1 MPRGRPGDDAGVSAE
16 DLLAGPRGRRLLLE
30 YAVRVD
36 EAGRVDESGR
46 GEPEEADRSAAGEN
60 HPALDPRQAGVEEPS
75 LQSMVWSAAHALD
88 PDRDRARPYGEF
100 DASWDRLS
108 YERHLAGPTP
118 GWAAPTP
125 DEVAARLAG
134 LRLTEASHET
144 LVFALADAAAFALYW
159 QEPDGADALAATG
172 VVREGLRRV
181 AEHLATSPLIRAWS
195 APASPAGQAV
205 VRWPDEDASD
215 QRSAREALLA
225 WRADQVDAEARAA
238 RETPRDP
245 AAAPGGD
252 WTSTPPWH
260 CLRSTRRLSD
270 GAPAGLYTVED
281 DWGCHRAEVRALIP
295 SRPVR
300 LYEIDG
306 PGAWARLCREFPL
319 AMTAEKRCNWY
330 LTTGRDGRWVVP
342 DWSRVAEHW
351 DAVHLTTAAY
361 LAAAGTAIAV
371 DAAAASVIAG
381 WNPDETIWLT
391 DAASCGDDVERW
403 GRDAD
408 GEDLTWRPVE
418 SAADDAA

>member
-1 MPRGRPGDDAGVSAE
+1 MRRGRPGDDAGVSAE

-36 EAGRVDESGR
+36 EDGRVDEPGR
-46 GEPEEADRSAAGEN
+46 VEPEGADRSASGETR
-60 HPALDPRQAGVEEPS
+60 PALDPRRAGVEDSS
-75 LQSMVWSAAHALD
+75 LQSMVWGAAHALD
-88 PDRDRARPYGEF
+88 PDRDRARPHVEF
-100 DASWDRLS
+100 DTAWDRLS
-108 YERHLAGPTP
+108 YEWHLAGPAP
-118 GWAAPTP
+118 GEAAPTP
-125 DEVAARLAG
+125 EEVAARLAG
-134 LRLTEASHET
+134 LRLPEASRET
-144 LVFALADAAAFALYW
+144 LLFALADAAAFALYW

-172 VVREGLRRV
+172 VVREELGRV
-181 AEHLATSPLIRAWS
+181 AEHLSASPLVRAW
-195 APASPAGQAV
+195 ASPASTVGQAA
-205 VRWPDEDASD
+205 VRWPDEEASEH
-215 QRSAREALLA
+215 RSTREALLA
-225 WRADQVDAEARAA
+225 WRADQVDAEDRAS

-245 AAAPGGD
+245 AAAVGGD

-260 CLRSTRRLSD
+260 CLRSTRRLPD
-270 GAPAGLYTVED
+270 GAPTGLYTVED
-281 DWGCHRAEVRALIP
+281 DWGCHRAETRVLAP

-306 PGAWARLCREFPL
+306 PSAWARLCREFPL
-319 AMTAEKRCNWY
+319 AMTAEKRRNWY

-371 DAAAASVIAG
+371 DAATASVIAG

-391 DAASCGDDVERW
+391 DEVSCGDDVERW

-418 SAADDAA
+418 SADDAA